1 MGKLQNKNGKLQNTN
16 RKLYNTNEYLY
27 NTKGKLQ
34 NLATFDMP
42 YFSNKF
48 SLDCNDNIVLL
59 TFIGKGENKN
69 CFNPVYVLNLN
80 LPCVPK
86 SKTYCPKS

>member
-1 MGKLQNKNGKLQNTN
+1 
-16 RKLYNTNEYLY
+16 
-27 NTKGKLQ
+27 
-34 NLATFDMP
+34 MP

-86 SKTYCPKS
+86 SKTYCPKT